1 MENQLQIANE
11 IYQLKTMFGW
21 GVAMIIVVL
30 IILGTLISLYIK
42 QRIESSAKLVSEKA
56 AAKFK
61 SLLDQDAFHFQW
73 THGKRLEKLHECYG
87 KYQNL
92 QEAIHYL
99 SGREKFYSPSDPN
112 EEFKHL
118 VRCRHEF
125 RKSFNRNKVLFSIAL
140 AQKVSSLLEVV
151 DEFISTY
158 EAGLLNW
165 TEEEIEMTA
174 ELNNGMYLSGVW
186 GADELTN
193 VLETMEK
200 VSSEMELEFNQTF
213 NSNRSI

>member
-1 MENQLQIANE
+1 M
-11 IYQLKTMFGW
+11 
-21 GVAMIIVVL
+21 
-30 IILGTLISLYIK
+30 
-42 QRIESSAKLVSEKA
+42 
-56 AAKFK
+56 
-61 SLLDQDAFHFQW
+61 
-73 THGKRLEKLHECYG
+73 
-87 KYQNL
+87 
-92 QEAIHYL
+92 
-99 SGREKFYSPSDPN
+99 
-112 EEFKHL
+112 
-118 VRCRHEF
+118 
-125 RKSFNRNKVLFSIAL
+125 LFSIAL